1 MINMKKPMIMR
12 GLSNGLDVRGG
23 RLINNRAC
31 STSGI
36 QRAAELKSSMNRE
49 KKVSMITEGIR
60 RAEMERAE
68 IDKEMGNM
76 MILGPMKP
84 MKMKK
89 Y

>member
-23 RLINNRAC
+23 RLINNRSC

-36 QRAAELKSSMNRE
+36 QRAAELKSSMKRE
-49 KKVSMITEGIR
+49 KKVSMIAEGIR
-60 RAEMERAE
+60 RAEME
-68 IDKEMGNM
+68 KEMGNM

-84 MKMKK
+84 MKIKK

>member
-1 MINMKKPMIMR
+1 MR

-36 QRAAELKSSMNRE
+36 QRAAELKSSMKRE
-49 KKVSMITEGIR
+49 KKVSMIAEGIR
-60 RAEMERAE
+60 RAEME
-68 IDKEMGNM
+68 KEMGNM

>member
-36 QRAAELKSSMNRE
+36 QRAAELKSSMKRE
-49 KKVSMITEGIR
+49 KKVSMIAEGIR
-60 RAEMERAE
+60 RAEME
-68 IDKEMGNM
+68 KEMGNM

>member
-36 QRAAELKSSMNRE
+36 QRAAELKSSMKRE
-49 KKVSMITEGIR
+49 KKVSMIAEGIR
-60 RAEMERAE
+60 RAEME
-68 IDKEMGNM
+68 KEMGNM

-84 MKMKK
+84 MKIKK

>member
-1 MINMKKPMIMR
+1 MIMR

-36 QRAAELKSSMNRE
+36 QRAAELKSSMKRE
-49 KKVSMITEGIR
+49 KKVSMIAEGIR
-60 RAEMERAE
+60 RAEME
-68 IDKEMGNM
+68 KEMGNM

>member
-1 MINMKKPMIMR
+1 MR

-36 QRAAELKSSMNRE
+36 QRAAELKSSMKRE
-49 KKVSMITEGIR
+49 KKVSMIAEGIR
-60 RAEMERAE
+60 RAEME
-68 IDKEMGNM
+68 KEMGNM

-84 MKMKK
+84 IKMKK

>member
-36 QRAAELKSSMNRE
+36 QRAAELKSSMKRE
-49 KKVSMITEGIR
+49 KKVSMIAEGIR
-60 RAEMERAE
+60 RAEME
-68 IDKEMGNM
+68 KEMGNM

-84 MKMKK
+84 IKMKK